1 MIPKR
6 SNPFLKDRI
15 ALVTGASRGFGFACA
30 AAMGN
35 AGAHVL
41 ALARTV
47 GGLEEL
53 DDEITATG
61 GKATLIPLDICD
73 DPGLERLGVAAHD
86 RWGRID
92 LWLHT
97 AIHAA
102 PLQPAE
108 HIDAAELDRTLATN
122 IRAFQR
128 LIRVVDPLLR
138 LADHPLALIAADDAG
153 GAKFHATYAAA
164 KAAQSALTRAWA
176 AESGA
181 RVTIAEVVP
190 PPMPTALRARFHPG
204 EDRAPL
210 CPIDAA
216 ATRLMAR
223 LEKGDI
229 ASGERVIL

>member
-1 MIPKR
+1 MTDA
-6 SNPFLKDRI
+6 FLKDQI

-30 AAMGN
+30 AAIGT
-35 AGAHVL
+35 ARAHVL

-53 DDEITATG
+53 DDKISSTG
-61 GKATLIPLDICD
+61 GSATLIPLDICD
-73 DPGLERLGVAAHD
+73 DPGLERLGAAAHD

-97 AIHAA
+97 AVHAA

-108 HIDAAELDRTLATN
+108 HIDAGELDQTIATN

-128 LIRVVDPLLR
+128 LIRVIDPLLR
-138 LADHPLALIAADDAG
+138 LSDHPVALIAADDTTG
-153 GAKFHATYAAA
+153 KKFHATYAAA
-164 KAAQSALTRAWA
+164 KSAQSALTRAWA

-181 RVTIAEVVP
+181 RITIAEVVP

-210 CPIDAA
+210 CPIEDAA
-216 ATRLMAR
+216 ARLMDR
-223 LEKGDI
+223 LREGAI
-229 ASGERVIL
+229 ASCDRLVL

>member
-1 MIPKR
+1 MTWGPGKIV
-6 SNPFLKDRI
+6 
-15 ALVTGASRGFGFACA
+15 LVTGASRGFGFACA
-30 AAMGN
+30 AAMGGL
-35 AGAHVL
+35 GAHVL

-53 DDEITATG
+53 DEKISSTG
-61 GKATLIPLDICD
+61 GSATLIPLDICD
-73 DPGLERLGVAAHD
+73 DPGLERLGASVHG

-97 AIHAA
+97 AVHTA

-108 HIDAAELDRTLATN
+108 HITVGELDQTTAVN

-138 LADHPLALIAADDAG
+138 LSDHPLALIAADDAG
-153 GAKFHATYAAA
+153 GKKFHGTYAAA

-181 RVTIAEVVP
+181 RITIAEVVP

-210 CPIDAA
+210 CPIEDAA
-216 ATRLMAR
+216 ARLMDR
-223 LEKGDI
+223 LEQGNI
-229 ASGERVIL
+229 ASGDRLVL

>member
-1 MIPKR
+1 MTWAKG
-6 SNPFLKDRI
+6 RI

-30 AAMGN
+30 AALGA
-35 AGAHVL
+35 AGAHVI
-41 ALARTV
+41 AVARTG

-53 DDEITATG
+53 DTRIAAAG
-61 GKATLIPLDICD
+61 GSATLVPLDIRD
-73 DPGLERLGVAAHD
+73 DPGLERLGAAIHQ
-86 RWGRID
+86 RWGHAD

-97 AIHAA
+97 AVYAA

-108 HIDAAELDRTLATN
+108 HIEAKELDQTIAVN

-138 LADHPLALIAADDAG
+138 LAPAPVALIAADDPEG
-153 GAKFHATYAAA
+153 RKFHGTYAAA

-176 AESGA
+176 AESG
-181 RVTIAEVVP
+181 RRITIAEVQP

-210 CPIDAA
+210 CPIDEAA
-216 ATRLMAR
+216 ARLMAR
-223 LEKGDI
+223 LAQGGI
-229 ASGERVIL
+229 GGVERVVL